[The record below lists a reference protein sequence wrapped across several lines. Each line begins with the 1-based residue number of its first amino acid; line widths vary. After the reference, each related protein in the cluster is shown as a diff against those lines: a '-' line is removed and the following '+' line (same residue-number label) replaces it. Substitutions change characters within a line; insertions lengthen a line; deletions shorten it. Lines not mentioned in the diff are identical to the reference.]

1 MNARSITGA
10 EFPVAIQDGIVL
22 VDFWATWCAPCRA
35 FSPIFERSSE
45 AHPHVHYLKLDT
57 EQEPDLASALQ
68 IHSIPTLMAFR
79 DGVLVF
85 RHAGLVSEEGL
96 SSLVAQLGGLDMAA
110 VNAQL
115 GDEDSGGE

>member
-1 MNARSITGA
+1 M
-10 EFPVAIQDGIVL
+10 
-22 VDFWATWCAPCRA
+22 
-35 FSPIFERSSE
+35 
-45 AHPHVHYLKLDT
+45 HYLKLDT

-115 GDEDSGGE
+115 GDEDPGGE